1 MRSLQDS
8 EDKTIVINNV
18 ILRDECPLRNE
29 SIQLFSVN
37 VVGIWNP
44 QKCNTLLCL
53 FTYISQT
60 VFLSIFPSISVW
72 STFCTSYICA
82 HRCHHTA
89 LPSLLMLTFVSPSR
103 NSVGVVLYD
112 RGLRNTW
119 NGASLSHYD
128 KQEKRKAATFPK
140 CHFGNFQYVF
150 ILIAQDWLN

>member
-37 VVGIWNP
+37 VVGIRNP

-60 VFLSIFPSISVW
+60 VFLSIFPSISV
-72 STFCTSYICA
+72 
-82 HRCHHTA
+82 
-89 LPSLLMLTFVSPSR
+89 
-103 NSVGVVLYD
+103 
-112 RGLRNTW
+112 
-119 NGASLSHYD
+119 
-128 KQEKRKAATFPK
+128 
-140 CHFGNFQYVF
+140 
-150 ILIAQDWLN
+150 